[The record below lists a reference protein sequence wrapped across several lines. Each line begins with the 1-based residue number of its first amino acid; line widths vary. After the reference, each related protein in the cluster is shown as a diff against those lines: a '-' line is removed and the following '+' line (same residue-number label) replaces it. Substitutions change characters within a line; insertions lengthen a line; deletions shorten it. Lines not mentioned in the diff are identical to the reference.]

1 MSKNELSL
9 IFMFI
14 CLVQLLTGF
23 SFLMCMILDPFWEAR
38 IRSYS
43 KKLNIYI
50 HELIHPYTNPN
61 GCLIHKLNIDITRAY
76 IEKCFIN
83 KNDKNAIKDR
93 KKSVEGLH
101 YILKRIIYIK
111 RERLT
116 KTIVTVLF
124 LIDTVAF
131 WLFLYKNNI
140 ANISTFFTS
149 TVFSKIIVPI
159 VAAVISTGI
168 KPLFTNRN
176 SYTHSFFRSIYSQIV
191 LLEESLFVLEN
202 KSKKVDYLKHKD
214 ENIKKVQRLT
224 ANIKEAE
231 NFLLEALRSPK

>member
-1 MSKNELSL
+1 MSKNELSM

-23 SFLMCMILDPFWEAR
+23 SFLICMILDLIWEAR
-38 IRSYS
+38 IRSHL
-43 KKLNIYI
+43 KELNIYI
-50 HELIHPYTNPN
+50 HKLIYPYIKPN
-61 GCLIHKLNIDITRAY
+61 GVMIYKLNIDITQAY
-76 IEKCFIN
+76 IKKCFIN

-93 KKSVEGLH
+93 KESVEGLY

-116 KTIVTVLF
+116 KTINTVLF

-149 TVFSKIIVPI
+149 TAFSKIIVPI
-159 VAAVISTGI
+159 VAAGISTGI
-168 KPLFTNRN
+168 KPLFTNGN
-176 SYTHSFFRSIYSQIV
+176 LYTPGFFQSIYSQII

-202 KSKKVDYLKHKD
+202 KDKKVDYLKCKGK
-214 ENIKKVQRLT
+214 NIKKLQRLT

-231 NFLLEALRSPK
+231 DFLLEALRSPK